1 MSRVVRPGVS
11 ALPSSRPDLIFRIV
25 AGCYVATLAVPVGLV
40 VATEGGVT
48 GAAPLYGVF
57 LASGSL
63 CLLAGMWIA
72 GRIDGAAVRLGASRL
87 RWLPALLGVAL
98 ALGSLAS
105 SQWGGGVTWLGFF
118 AGIVAAIVGFVLA
131 VMAQSRY
138 AQTLLDV
145 AGIDAEWRA
154 GWPDRAKRRLIAIA
168 GLLALLAL
176 VSMGVEGLGL
186 VTHHG
191 DDLGW
196 LWYVGQI
203 LFPASVGL
211 VNYAQERDFSASAE
225 GLVADLNAIRRYYA
239 WDEFSGYSRTGDAIV
254 CHRPRRIDF
263 RFALADLDDP
273 EAVEVVLDRYLDRTE
288 VATV

>member
-11 ALPSSRPDLIFRIV
+11 ALSLGRPDLIFRIV
-25 AGCYVATLAVPVGLV
+25 AGCYVATLAVPVSLI

-48 GAAPLYGVF
+48 GAAPLYGLF
-57 LASGSL
+57 LASGFL
-63 CLLAGMWIA
+63 CLLAGVWA
-72 GRIDGAAVRLGASRL
+72 VGRVRGAAVRLGASRL
-87 RWLPALLGVAL
+87 RWLPALPGVVL
-98 ALGSLAS
+98 ALGSFAS
-105 SQWGGGVTWLGFF
+105 FHWNGGVALFGFF
-118 AGIVAAIVGFVLA
+118 AGIVAAVVGFVLA
-131 VMAQSRY
+131 VMARSRY
-138 AQTLLDV
+138 ARTLLDV
-145 AGIDAEWRA
+145 AGVDAEWRA
-154 GWPDRAKRRLIAIA
+154 GWPDRAKRRLIAVA

-186 VTHHG
+186 VTYHG

-196 LWYVGQI
+196 LWHVGQI

-225 GLVADLNAIRRYYA
+225 GLVTDLNAICRYYA

-254 CHRPRRIDF
+254 CHRPRRVDF

-273 EAVEVVLDRYLDRTE
+273 EAVEVVLDQYLDRTE